1 MRWFN
6 RFIQMPLL
14 APADA
19 GADGG
24 MADGADPDAGD
35 GGDAGDEAGDA
46 DGEATEGEGADGDQ
60 ADDAAGQGG
69 SQTDDDDEELNALLG
84 EDDDQTDERP
94 LDERFKRLKAS
105 HNKLRKRFG
114 KAWPLVQTLRKQGI
128 TDVNDVVVGSRN
140 WNALLERV
148 GGDRNKLNRL
158 LDSLD
163 GETLD
168 GGKKPASTTR
178 GNAAREDDDE
188 EFDEKA
194 FDKLWDTTTE
204 SGKFFV
210 KLARRNH
217 EQGKALKAAQARL
230 DQLEGGIRQD
240 KDTQVKSS
248 WLGVMNAASKTIK
261 DKDTREIYEDMMK
274 SAFFVARTKGQNID
288 PMALSRTVL
297 KKLKVEP
304 TTARIADNA
313 AKQRMAQNNQGRPK
327 HQAGG
332 GPANPAKAKR
342 ETVDEVN
349 RRIRRLSA

>member
-6 RFIQMPLL
+6 RFIQMPLFH
-14 APADA
+14 PEQ
-19 GADGG
+19 GG
-24 MADGADPDAGD
+24 VADGADPDAGD
-35 GGDAGDEAGDA
+35 DGGDAGDDAGGDA
-46 DGEATEGEGADGDQ
+46 DGEATEGDGADGDH

-84 EDDDQTDERP
+84 EDDDQADERP

-114 KAWPLVQTLRKQGI
+114 KAWPLVQTLRKQGV

-163 GETLD
+163 GEQLD
-168 GGKKPASTTR
+168 GGKAAGKPR
-178 GNAAREDDDE
+178 GSAGRADDDE

-194 FDKLWDTTTE
+194 FDKLWDTSTE

-217 EQGKALKAAQARL
+217 DQGKALKAAQTRL
-230 DQLEGGIRQD
+230 DQLEGGIRTD
-240 KDTQVKSS
+240 KDTQVRSS
-248 WLGVMNAASKTIK
+248 WLGVMNAAATKIK
-261 DKDTREIYEDMMK
+261 DKDTREVYEDLMK
-274 SAFFVARTKGQNID
+274 SAFTIARAKGQNID
-288 PMALSRTVL
+288 PAALSRTML

-349 RRIRRLSA
+349 RRIRRLAN

>member
-6 RFIQMPLL
+6 RFIHMPLF
-14 APADA
+14 AQADT
-19 GADGG
+19 GGDGG
-24 MADGADPDAGD
+24 VADGADPDAGD
-35 GGDAGDEAGDA
+35 EGDAGDDAGDT
-46 DGEATEGEGADGDQ
+46 DGEATEGDGADGEH
-60 ADDAAGQGG
+60 ADDADGQGG
-69 SQTDDDDEELNALLG
+69 SHPDDDDEALNAIVG
-84 EDDDQTDERP
+84 DDEDPDDARP
-94 LDERFKRLKAS
+94 LEERHKALRKS

-114 KAWPLVQTLRKQGI
+114 KAWPLVQTLKKQGI

-163 GETLD
+163 GENLGD
-168 GGKKPASTTR
+168 GKKPAATTR
-178 GNAAREDDDE
+178 GNAAADDDD

-194 FDKLWDTTTE
+194 FDKLWNTTTE

-210 KLARRNH
+210 KLARKNH
-217 EQGKALKAAQARL
+217 EQGKALKAAQTRL
-230 DQLEGGIRQD
+230 DQLEGGIRTD
-240 KDTQVKSS
+240 KDTAVKSS

-261 DKDTREIYEDMMK
+261 DTDTREIYEDLMK

-288 PMALSRTVL
+288 PTALSRTVL

-332 GPANPAKAKR
+332 GQPNPAKAKK

-349 RRIRRLSA
+349 RRIRRL